1 VLSAVRLVLTGFP
14 FEAILLIHF
23 LVAAYYCGAAGHY
36 AREYKCIYN
45 SAIIKTPSLSAS
57 QPPMVNLCNDGPNM
71 RFSPS
76 FLDEIR
82 ARLPVSEVVRQ
93 KVKLRKEG
101 REWRGLSPFN
111 AEKTPSFYVNDQK
124 MRWFDFSAGKNGNI
138 FDFVMETEGLSFPE
152 AVERLAAL
160 AGLSLPVE
168 TKEQQEQDRRRATL
182 GEALEAAAVFFEKQL
197 AGAAGRDA
205 RAYLDRRQISLAAR
219 EKFRL
224 GFAPPE
230 RHALRDHL
238 AAKGASVETMIE
250 AGLLV
255 HGEDIA
261 VPYDRFRNRVMFPIC
276 DRAGRVIAFGG
287 RALEADAQAKYLN
300 SPETPLFHKGATLY
314 NLHNARKAA
323 HDAGT
328 VIAVE
333 GYVDVIALSAVGLA
347 HAVAPLGTAL
357 TPEQCALLWRLAE
370 EPVLCFDGD
379 KAGLKAAFRAVDTA
393 LPLIGPGRSLRFVL
407 LPDGQDPD
415 DVLRSSGP
423 EALLEALSRPMP
435 LVDLLWMRETDAATL
450 DTPERRAALERR
462 MRDIVGQIGDD
473 DLRRHYLQELAQ
485 RLDGLF
491 GRDRRERFRRPDFAR
506 RGRDGRRRNAEE
518 GAMTIGPALANS
530 PLFRGVKAG
539 ITPREALI
547 LLILINHP
555 ELIDSRAED
564 LATLELESADAR
576 ALRDGLLR
584 FAERRA
590 EDRLELRDFLAA
602 LGHERTLARLESMA
616 AHSTL
621 WSVRPEAA
629 MADAGESLR
638 QAFVLHRRSL
648 ALNREL
654 RAVQAMLADNPCE
667 RDYARLRDIQT
678 QLSALDGAEAAV
690 EGYGSLSGRPSRNL

>member
-1 VLSAVRLVLTGFP
+1 
-14 FEAILLIHF
+14 
-23 LVAAYYCGAAGHY
+23 
-36 AREYKCIYN
+36 
-45 SAIIKTPSLSAS
+45 
-57 QPPMVNLCNDGPNM
+57 M
-71 RFSPS
+71 RFSPA

-82 ARLPVSEVVRQ
+82 ARVPVSEVVRQ

-138 FDFVMETEGLSFPE
+138 FDFLMETEGLSFPE

-160 AGLSLPVE
+160 AGLALPVE
-168 TKEQQEQDRRRATL
+168 TKEQQEQDRHRATL
-182 GEALEAAAVFFEKQL
+182 AEALEAAAVFYQKQL
-197 AGAAGRDA
+197 AGAEGRDA
-205 RAYLDRRQISLAAR
+205 RAYLDRRQISSSAR

-255 HGEDIA
+255 HGADIA
-261 VPYDRFRNRVMFPIC
+261 VPYDRFRNRIMFPIC
-276 DRAGRVIAFGG
+276 DRSGRVIAFGG

-323 HDAGT
+323 HEAGA

-333 GYVDVIALSAVGLA
+333 GYVDVIALTAAGFP

-357 TPEQCALLWRLAE
+357 TDEQCALLWRLAE
-370 EPVLCFDGD
+370 EPILCFDGD

-393 LPLIGPGRSLRFVL
+393 LPLIGPGRTLRFVL

-415 DVLRSSGP
+415 ELLRSNGP
-423 EALLEALSRPMP
+423 EALADALNRPLP
-435 LVDLLWMRETDAATL
+435 LVDLLWMRETEAATF

-462 MRDIVGQIGDD
+462 LQEIAGQIKDD
-473 DLRRHYLQELAQ
+473 DLRRHYLQELRQ
-485 RLDGLF
+485 RLDRLF
-491 GRDRRERFRRPDFAR
+491 GRDRRTKFRRPDSQRQR
-506 RGRDGRRRNAEE
+506 RGRFAHPSDDAPL
-518 GAMTIGPALANS
+518 TIGPALANS
-530 PLFRGVKAG
+530 PLFRGVKSG
-539 ITPREALI
+539 IAPREALI

-555 ELIDSRAED
+555 GLIDSRVED
-564 LATLELESADAR
+564 LATLDLDSTDAR
-576 ALRDGLLR
+576 ALRDALLR
-584 FAERRA
+584 FAESL
-590 EDRLELRDFLAA
+590 EGNQPELRPFLTS
-602 LGHERTLARLESMA
+602 LGLERTVARLEAMA

-629 MADAGESLR
+629 AADAGESLR
-638 QAFVLHRRSL
+638 QAFALHRKSM

-654 RAVQAMLADNPCE
+654 RAVQAVLADNPNE
-667 RDYARLRDIQT
+667 RDFARLKDIQT

>member
-1 VLSAVRLVLTGFP
+1 
-14 FEAILLIHF
+14 
-23 LVAAYYCGAAGHY
+23 
-36 AREYKCIYN
+36 
-45 SAIIKTPSLSAS
+45 
-57 QPPMVNLCNDGPNM
+57 M

-76 FLDEIR
+76 FLEEIR
-82 ARLPVSEVVRQ
+82 ARVPVSEVVRR

-138 FDFVMETEGLSFPE
+138 FDFLMETEGLSFPE

-160 AGLSLPVE
+160 AGLALPVE

-182 GEALEAAAVFFEKQL
+182 GEALEAAAVFFERQL
-197 AGAAGRDA
+197 AGAAGREA
-205 RAYLDRRQISLAAR
+205 RAYLDRRQISLPSR

-287 RALEADAQAKYLN
+287 RALEKDAQAKYLN

-323 HDAGT
+323 QEAGA

-333 GYVDVIALSAVGLA
+333 GYVDVIALTAAGFA
-347 HAVAPLGTAL
+347 NAVAPLGTAL
-357 TPEQCALLWRLAE
+357 TADQCALLWRLAE
-370 EPVLCFDGD
+370 EPILCFDGD

-393 LPLIGPGRSLRFVL
+393 LPLIGPGRTLRFVL

-415 DVLRSSGP
+415 ELLRASGP
-423 EALLEALSRPMP
+423 EALADALNRPLP
-435 LVDLLWMRETDAATL
+435 LVDLLWMRETEAATL
-450 DTPERRAALERR
+450 DTPERRAALQRR
-462 MRDIVGQIGDD
+462 LNEIAEQIKDA
-473 DLRRHYLQELAQ
+473 DLRRHYQQELAH
-485 RLDGLF
+485 RLDQLL
-491 GRDRRERFRRPDFAR
+491 GRDRRTKYRRQDSSRQR
-506 RGRDGRRRNAEE
+506 RGGLARPSADAPL
-518 GAMTIGPALANS
+518 TIGPALANS
-530 PLFRGVKAG
+530 PLFRGVKSG

-555 ELIDSRAED
+555 DLIDPRVEEF
-564 LATLELESADAR
+564 ATLDLNSADAR
-576 ALRDGLLR
+576 DLRDALLR
-584 FAERRA
+584 FAERNDPARI
-590 EDRLELRDFLAA
+590 ELRQFLAS
-602 LGHERTLARLESMA
+602 LGLERTVARLEAMA

-629 MADAGESLR
+629 TADAGESLR

-654 RAVQAMLADNPCE
+654 RAVQAMLADNPNE
-667 RDYARLRDIQT
+667 RDYARLKDIQT

>member
-1 VLSAVRLVLTGFP
+1 
-14 FEAILLIHF
+14 
-23 LVAAYYCGAAGHY
+23 
-36 AREYKCIYN
+36 
-45 SAIIKTPSLSAS
+45 
-57 QPPMVNLCNDGPNM
+57 M
-71 RFSPS
+71 RFSSS
-76 FLDEIR
+76 FLEEIR
-82 ARLPVSEVVRQ
+82 ARVPVSEVVRQ

-138 FDFVMETEGLSFPE
+138 FDFLMETEGLSFPE

-160 AGLSLPVE
+160 AGLALPVE

-182 GEALEAAAVFFEKQL
+182 GEVLEEAAVFFEKQL
-197 AGAAGRDA
+197 AGPAGREA
-205 RAYLDRRQISLAAR
+205 RAYLDRRQISLAAC

-224 GFAPPE
+224 GFAPNE

-255 HGEDIA
+255 HGEEIA

-323 HDAGT
+323 HESGA

-333 GYVDVIALSAVGLA
+333 GYVDVIALTAAGFP

-357 TPEQCALLWRLAE
+357 TDDQCGLLWRLAE
-370 EPVLCFDGD
+370 EPILCFDGD

-407 LPDGQDPD
+407 LPGGQDPD
-415 DVLRSSGP
+415 ELLRASGP
-423 EALLEALSRPMP
+423 EALADVLNRPLP
-435 LVDLLWMRETDAATL
+435 LVDLLWMRETEAATL

-462 MRDIVGQIGDD
+462 LHEIAGQIRDD
-473 DLRRHYLQELAQ
+473 DLRRHYQQELTQ
-485 RLDGLF
+485 RLDRLF
-491 GRDRRERFRRPDFAR
+491 GRDQRPKFRRSDWPRR
-506 RGRDGRRRNAEE
+506 RGKAARPSDE
-518 GAMTIGPALANS
+518 GPLTIGPALANS
-530 PLFRGVKAG
+530 PLFRGVKSG
-539 ITPREALI
+539 IAPREALI

-555 ELIDSRAED
+555 DLIDSRIEE
-564 LATLELESADAR
+564 LATLDLNSADAR
-576 ALRDGLLR
+576 ALRDALLR
-584 FAERRA
+584 FAEANDA
-590 EDRLELRDFLAA
+590 ERLELRPFLAS
-602 LGHERTLARLESMA
+602 LGLEPTVARLEAMA

-629 MADAGESLR
+629 AADAGESLR

-654 RAVQAMLADNPCE
+654 RAVQAVLADNPNE
-667 RDYARLRDIQT
+667 RDYARLKDIQT